1 MNNDLKGLCL
11 LVGLIGLS
19 YVALLVVLALF
30 IGVKIMQS
38 MVLIALFCAFLVS
51 LGLNK
56 QVKSR
61 LMSFT
66 CSQFVR

>member
-1 MNNDLKGLCL
+1 MNNDIKGVCL

-19 YVALLVVLALF
+19 YVALLVLLALF
-30 IGVKIMQS
+30 TGVKIMQS
-38 MVLIALFCAFLVS
+38 MVLIALFCSFLVS

-66 CSQFVR
+66 RAQFVR